1 MILSSEWLIGSLFR
15 CLPIFGACR
24 FILQC
29 PCESSRESCCCRWW
43 SQIHLV
49 WCSLFLARID
59 RLSSLH
65 SPTPLGMK
73 LGGNFHF
80 HFRAR
85 RAQNV
90 QNVQTAIK
98 LRPPRKSW
106 KCLCCCGGVLR
117 FERYWWAPWGNKR
130 FLSKRAGFRRGPW
143 LNWLSTRPSS
153 LSAVLPNSL
162 AGQNWKTQ
170 NSSQPNLVHK

>member
-1 MILSSEWLIGSLFR
+1 M
-15 CLPIFGACR
+15 
-24 FILQC
+24 
-29 PCESSRESCCCRWW
+29 
-43 SQIHLV
+43 
-49 WCSLFLARID
+49 ID
-59 RLSSLH
+59 RLTFYHAFSVPPSPNLQYLAMLSRISRFLLLQMVESDSFGLMQSASGTNWPPLH